1 MMKNLNVKLLV
12 AAAAFIFTAAP
23 LAAAQGNTVSA
34 ELYVGP
40 GERRCLDNTTKARY
54 NASINDYV
62 ISGEQVKFVF
72 LGRPENGA
80 GFWEISS
87 SQGPVLAYSD
97 YLNAP
102 SEQSLPSFFPP
113 LFPGFFR
120 TCARNDSTRP
130 STVFLSVT
138 VDR

>member
-1 MMKNLNVKLLV
+1 MTKNLKLLF
-12 AAAAFIFTAAP
+12 AAAALV
-23 LAAAQGNTVSA
+23 LAAAPNVAAQGSTVSA

-40 GERRCLDNTTKARY
+40 GERRCLDNTTKARS
-54 NASINDYV
+54 NASVNDYV

-72 LGRPENGA
+72 LGRPENST

-102 SEQSLPSFFPP
+102 SERSLASFIPP

>member
-1 MMKNLNVKLLV
+1 MIKNLNVKLLV
-12 AAAAFIFTAAP
+12 AAAALVFAAAP
-23 LAAAQGNTVSA
+23 SVAAQGTTVTA

-40 GERRCLDNTTKARY
+40 GERRCLDNPTVGRY

-62 ISGEQVKFVF
+62 ISGEPVKFVF
-72 LGRPENGA
+72 LGRPQNSS

-102 SEQSLPSFFPP
+102 SEQSLASFIPP